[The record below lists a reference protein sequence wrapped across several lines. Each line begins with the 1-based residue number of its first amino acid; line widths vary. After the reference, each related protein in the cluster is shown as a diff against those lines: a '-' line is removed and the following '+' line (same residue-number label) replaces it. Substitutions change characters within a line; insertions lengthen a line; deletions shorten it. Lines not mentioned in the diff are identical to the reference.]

1 VIEEVEK
8 MYKKIAVE
16 DGLTNVVQE
25 LHAAGFHTMPLED
38 DLLYDVRAVV
48 VKGDGTDILAS
59 EAKFHVPVI
68 HASGR
73 SAEEVIELLR
83 DRLS

>member
-1 VIEEVEK
+1 

-25 LHAAGFHTMPLED
+25 LHASGYHTMPLED
-38 DLLYDVRAVV
+38 DNLTNVRAVI

-59 EAKFHVPVI
+59 EAKFHCPVI

-73 SAEEVIELLR
+73 SAEEIVEVLR

>member
-1 VIEEVEK
+1 
-8 MYKKIAVE
+8 MYKKVAVE

-25 LHAAGFHTMPLED
+25 LHTAGFHTIPLED
-38 DLLYDVRAVV
+38 ELLYNVRAVV
-48 VKGDGTDILAS
+48 VKGDGTDILGS

-73 SAEEVIELLR
+73 TAEEVVEILR

>member
-1 VIEEVEK
+1 M

-25 LHAAGFHTMPLED
+25 LHTAGFHTMPLED
-38 DLLYDVRAVV
+38 DPLRNVSAIV
-48 VKGDGTDILAS
+48 VKGDGTDILAE
-59 EAKFHVPVI
+59 EAQFHVPVI

-73 SAEEVIELLR
+73 SAEEVVEILR